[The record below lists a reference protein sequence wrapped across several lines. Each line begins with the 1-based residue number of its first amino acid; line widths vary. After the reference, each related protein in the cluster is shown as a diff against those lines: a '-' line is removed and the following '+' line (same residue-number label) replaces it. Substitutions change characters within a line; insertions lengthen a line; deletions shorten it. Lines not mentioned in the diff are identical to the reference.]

1 MAYKD
6 KAEKSALEN
15 FRAFLKGQHF
25 HAISIRKVK
34 DFAGIYYLVGFYDP
48 LRDCMVTMVLSL
60 DEMMQ
65 ITHVND
71 IFWRKLVYEPEDDL
85 EDDEE

>member
-6 KAEKSALEN
+6 KAEKNAIGN
-15 FRAFLKGQHF
+15 FRHFLKGQCF
-25 HAISIRKVK
+25 CAVSIRKVK
-34 DFAGIYYLVGFYDP
+34 DFADIYYLVGFYDP
-48 LRDCMVTMVLSL
+48 LRDCMVTMTLSL
-60 DEMMQ
+60 DEMKQ
-65 ITHVND
+65 IIHCND